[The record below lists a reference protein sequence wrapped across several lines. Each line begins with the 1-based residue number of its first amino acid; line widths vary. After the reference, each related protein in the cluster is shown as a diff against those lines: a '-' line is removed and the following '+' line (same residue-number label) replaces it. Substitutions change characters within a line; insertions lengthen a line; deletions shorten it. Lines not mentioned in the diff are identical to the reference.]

1 MYYVY
6 VCVLQVFQ
14 ITFMQYQIFGH
25 IYEWIWISILFFA
38 SLFRGV
44 NTHFEGLLGAAHC
57 DKLGLS
63 FTEEIV
69 GAESGEVALMNGLTV
84 NLHFL
89 MSAFYKPSG
98 QRRKIVIES
107 HAFPSDRV
115 KA

>member
-1 MYYVY
+1 MFL
-6 VCVLQVFQ
+6 LQRCFLHELE
-14 ITFMQYQIFGH
+14 F
-25 IYEWIWISILFFA
+25 LFHFFV
-38 SLFRGV
+38 SNFRGV

-57 DKLGLS
+57 DKPGLS

-89 MSAFYKPSG
+89 MSAFYKPIG

>member
-1 MYYVY
+1 MHKLEFLFHFFV
-6 VCVLQVFQ
+6 
-14 ITFMQYQIFGH
+14 
-25 IYEWIWISILFFA
+25 SI
-38 SLFRGV
+38 FRGV

-57 DKLGLS
+57 DKPGLS

-115 KA
+115 KTHIFSLTLYYITK

>member
-1 MYYVY
+1 MNEFEFLFY
-6 VCVLQVFQ
+6 
-14 ITFMQYQIFGH
+14 
-25 IYEWIWISILFFA
+25 FFA

-57 DKLGLS
+57 DKPGLS

-89 MSAFYKPSG
+89 MSAFYKPIG

-115 KA
+115 KAHISMFFEYFIQTT